1 MDVRAGNPASTD
13 RGQRDGS
20 GGSLEPP
27 GPLLTHVHTV
37 YTAYSEHLPTRVNP
51 LAERTS
57 FSQVLTDAFDV
68 EDDSRRGRNDRTGD
82 HHLHVLGVQ
91 GLETRPAQ

>member
-1 MDVRAGNPASTD
+1 
-13 RGQRDGS
+13 
-20 GGSLEPP
+20 
-27 GPLLTHVHTV
+27 
-37 YTAYSEHLPTRVNP
+37 
-51 LAERTS
+51 
-57 FSQVLTDAFDV
+57 VLTDAFDV